1 MDGLLSGV
9 RQIIINNTG
18 MKEMY
23 VLVSVM
29 GVIGDT
35 ENEYEISWHE
45 TEESAR
51 NEQSRLIRERDE
63 AGYDSPGYRVY
74 PVDED

>member
-1 MDGLLSGV
+1 
-9 RQIIINNTG
+9 

-23 VLVSVM
+23 VLVSVL

-35 ENEYEISWHE
+35 ENECEISWHE

-63 AGYDSPGYRVY
+63 AGHESPGYRVY
-74 PVDED
+74 PVCDEQD